1 MNDGGVTVVHMGDW
15 VDPSTRDA
23 FVRHLGEGLEKLGF
37 VCVTGHGVPVELL
50 DTAYAQAQRVFALP
64 LAAKQAYETPGNGRQ
79 RGYTSLGVEHAK
91 NTMVPDLKEFWH
103 VGRELGAG
111 HPLHLSGEL
120 PNNLFPA
127 EVPGFEPA
135 LRRLFQELEAFSGRL
150 LQAVEQYLELEPG
163 YFSHLTRD
171 GNSVLRVIN
180 YPDLGGNY
188 VPGAVRAAAHEDI
201 NLMTVLPSSTRP
213 GLEVMSR
220 DGRWITVDPPP
231 NVMIC
236 DTGDMMALL
245 TANRLPAT
253 THRVVNPPS
262 PDGGRLSMPFFLH
275 PHPDALLAPMV
286 PGFARAVLAREFFHA
301 RLRAT
306 GVA

>member
-1 MNDGGVTVVHMGDW
+1 MG
-15 VDPSTRDA
+15 RD
-23 FVRHLGEGLEKLGF
+23 
-37 VCVTGHGVPVELL
+37 
-50 DTAYAQAQRVFALP
+50 
-64 LAAKQAYETPGNGRQ
+64 
-79 RGYTSLGVEHAK
+79 
-91 NTMVPDLKEFWH
+91 
-103 VGRELGAG
+103 LGAS
-111 HPLHLSGEL
+111 HPLHRSGEL
-120 PNNLFPA
+120 PANLFPGEA
-127 EVPGFEPA
+127 PGFELA
-135 LRRLFQELEAFSGRL
+135 MRRLFQELEAFAGRI
-150 LQAVEQYLELEPG
+150 LQALEQYLELEAG
-163 YFSHLTRD
+163 YFGHLTRD
-171 GNSVLRVIN
+171 GNSVLRAIN
-180 YPDLGGNY
+180 YPDLGGEY
-188 VPGAVRAAAHEDI
+188 VPGAVRAAPHEDI

-220 DGRWITVDPPP
+220 DGRWITVDPPAD
-231 NVMIC
+231 VMIC

-286 PGFARAVLAREFFHA
+286 PGFARAVSAREFFRA